1 MQTLLVGGDAALE
14 LYDEPA
20 SNGSVVGSI
29 PAGARV
35 EWVDGPQ
42 SADGT
47 VWLKIRYTADMTSV
61 EGWAPQKSLITT
73 P

>member
-1 MQTLLVGGDAALE
+1 LLVGGDAALE

-47 VWLKIRYTADMTSV
+47 VWLKIRYTADMTIV